1 MVSGADRGQ
10 SALYLLSFRHP
21 LLLFLLLLLF
31 STSLCLSFLFVVT
44 FFIGALFLCFRL
56 RLLVIG
62 VRRSPFANL
71 GGNRRGLCRRG
82 RGGYFR
88 GVGTTG
94 GHFCLLSSN
103 R

>member
-1 MVSGADRGQ
+1 MVSGTDRGQ

-56 RLLVIG
+56 RLLVVG
-62 VRRSPFANL
+62 VGWSLFSKL
-71 GGNRRGLCRRG
+71 GGNRRGLCGRG

-88 GVGTTG
+88 GVGMTG
-94 GHFCLLSSN
+94 GHFVLVV
-103 R
+103 